1 MFKIIKKYLGSNK
14 YIFNILDDK
23 TSTND
28 LVKTKKFLKKFNI
41 SLKQISNLI
50 DIPNEISQT
59 WPKRYY
65 ELFIEKKYNEWIMN
79 L

>member
-14 YIFNILDDK
+14 YIFNILDSK

-28 LVKTKKFLKKFNI
+28 LVKISKFLKKFNM

-50 DIPNEISQT
+50 DIPNEISQR
-59 WPKRYY
+59 WSKRYY
-65 ELFIEKKYNEWIMN
+65 ELFIEKKYNEWVMN

>member
-14 YIFNILDDK
+14 YIFNILDSK

-28 LVKTKKFLKKFNI
+28 LVKISKFLKKFNM

-59 WPKRYY
+59 WSKRYY
-65 ELFIEKKYNEWIMN
+65 ELFIEKKYNEWVMN